1 MHRRAPAHWR
11 EASPA
16 IEKQR
21 AKRRIKEAKS
31 FGEFGEKWL
40 TAAPMADSTRV
51 VFELIESGGFPNR
64 LGFDSTCWPG
74 MEAGRYGQ
82 TLFE

>member
-1 MHRRAPAHWR
+1 MMPEWGTPARRRLHMPLLA
-11 EASPA
+11 
-16 IEKQR
+16 R
-21 AKRRIKEAKS
+21 AAMDR
-31 FGEFGEKWL
+31 
-40 TAAPMADSTRV
+40 PSTRV
-51 VFELIESGGFPNR
+51 VFALIESGGFPNR